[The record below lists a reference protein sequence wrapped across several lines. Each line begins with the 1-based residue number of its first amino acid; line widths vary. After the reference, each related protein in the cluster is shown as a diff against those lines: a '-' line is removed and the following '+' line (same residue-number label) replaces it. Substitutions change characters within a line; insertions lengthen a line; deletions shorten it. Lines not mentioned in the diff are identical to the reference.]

1 MKLFD
6 WFDSPLGELD
16 TSCNTEMMINPASGL
31 PMCGAIDT
39 AGNPYGVDL
48 HSTDHGTSACD
59 SGSTYDSA
67 PVFDS
72 GISSCDTGCSFD
84 SGFSGCDTSSSF
96 DTGTSSFDSSSSSC
110 GLNDW

>member
-6 WFDSPLGELD
+6 WFDSPLGESD

-48 HSTDHGTSACD
+48 HSTDHGTSPWD
-59 SGSTYDSA
+59 SGSTCDST

-72 GISSCDTGCSFD
+72 GIGDTGCWSD
-84 SGFSGCDTSSSF
+84 SGISGCDTSSSF
-96 DTGTSSFDSSSSSC
+96 DTGISSFDSSSSSC
-110 GLNDW
+110 GLSDW

>member
-6 WFDSPLGELD
+6 WFDSLLSGPD
-16 TSCNTEMMINPASGL
+16 TSCNTEMVINPASGL

-48 HSTDHGTSACD
+48 HSTDHDTSPWD
-59 SGSTYDSA
+59 SGSPCDST